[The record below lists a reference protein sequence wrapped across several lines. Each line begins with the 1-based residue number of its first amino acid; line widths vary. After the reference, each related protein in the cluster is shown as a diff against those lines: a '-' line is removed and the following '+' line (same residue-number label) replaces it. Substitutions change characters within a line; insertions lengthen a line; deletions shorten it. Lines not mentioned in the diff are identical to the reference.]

1 MKDIDGSLLI
11 IAGVYWPYTC
21 FSFSPKKWLEACG
34 FLSSH
39 AVQTATYKT
48 THILIIASSWR
59 ILPASFRG
67 GVAFH
72 WLCNI
77 FQSMFVSRGRINS
90 RPIGKYRHH
99 WMRRLSKGLFLP
111 NPGRLIL
118 PICLIQF
125 SCNFPVSFFR
135 QAIAVWASIA
145 DIQQLSQRDPKRV
158 LSWELGLIIIRVS
171 IYSSLVM
178 GYNFRGS
185 F

>member
-11 IAGVYWPYTC
+11 IAEYTDPILVFLLAPKNGSKPLGFFPVMPYRQPPTRPHT
-21 FSFSPKKWLEACG
+21 FWS
-34 FLSSH
+34 
-39 AVQTATYKT
+39 
-48 THILIIASSWR
+48 
-59 ILPASFRG
+59 LPVVGEYYRPLRG

-99 WMRRLSKGLFLP
+99 WMRRLSKGFFLP
-111 NPGRLIL
+111 NPGRVIL

-125 SCNFPVSFFR
+125 SCNFRVSFFR
-135 QAIAVWASIA
+135 QAISVWASIA

-158 LSWELGLIIIRVS
+158 LSWELGLIVIRVS

-178 GYNFRGS
+178 GCNFRGS